1 MSLDLLKERFGHS
14 PKKGKDNKEKIH
26 EQLNGKFNSN
36 SMDGLKDFKAQHQE
50 ELEEKNRV
58 IENLESEA
66 SFSKLSM
73 ILSFSFNSS

>member
-1 MSLDLLKERFGHS
+1 MSLELLREKFGYSGVTKEE
-14 PKKGKDNKEKIH
+14 DNREKIH

-58 IENLESEA
+58 IENLESE
-66 SFSKLSM
+66 FIYLMLSM
-73 ILSFSFNSS
+73 KS